1 MPWYAHRDGELFA
14 EDVRLADIAERH
26 GTPTFVY
33 SARAIREAYREFAE
47 ACAGRPVT
55 ICYALKANSNLAVI
69 DLLAREGAGFDIVSL
84 GELRRVQAVGGDPAR
99 VVFSGVGKSAGEMR
113 AALEAGVGCFN
124 VESEP
129 ELRRLSDVAQ
139 GMGRRAAVS
148 LRVNPD
154 VDPGTHPYIST
165 GLRQNKFGIAHEQ
178 AVATYR
184 LAARLPGIEVVGI
197 DCHID
202 SQITSIAPFLAAAD
216 RVADLVAELR
226 AEGIELRHIDLGGG
240 LGIRYRE
247 EEPPT
252 RRALMEAVLG
262 RLDERF
268 GAGRYEILFEFG
280 RALVGNAG
288 LLLTRV
294 EYLKEAS
301 ERRFAIVDAAMNDL
315 IRPSLYD
322 AWHGV
327 VPVRPRKGAP
337 LVYDIVGPVCESGDW
352 LARERELCLEPGDL
366 LAIESAGAYAMVMSS
381 NYNSRGRAAEVMV
394 DGDRARLVR
403 ERESLDSLFALERTL
418 DAGRT

>member
-14 EDVRLADIAERH
+14 EDVRLANIAERH

-33 SARAIREAYREFAE
+33 SAGAIREAYREFAD
-47 ACAGRPVT
+47 ACAGRRVT

-99 VVFSGVGKSAGEMR
+99 VVFSGVGKTAHEMQE
-113 AALEAGVGCFN
+113 ALRAGVGCFN

-129 ELRRLSDVAQ
+129 ELRRLSEVAQ
-139 GMGRRAAVS
+139 AMGRRAPVS

-165 GLRQNKFGIAHEQ
+165 GLRQNKFGIAHEL
-178 AVATYR
+178 ALETYR

-197 DCHID
+197 DCHIG

-216 RVADLVAELR
+216 RVADLVDELR
-226 AEGIELRHIDLGGG
+226 AAGIELRHIDLGGG
-240 LGIRYRE
+240 LGIRYRD
-247 EEPPT
+247 EEPPS
-252 RRALMEAVLG
+252 RQALVQAVLG
-262 RLDERF
+262 RLDERL
-268 GAGRYEILFEFG
+268 GAGRYEVLFEFG
-280 RALVGNAG
+280 RSLVGNAG

-294 EYLKEAS
+294 EYLKQAS

-322 AWHGV
+322 GWHGV
-327 VPVRPRKGAP
+327 VPLRPRQGDA
-337 LVYDIVGPVCESGDW
+337 LAWDIVGPVCESGDW
-352 LARERELCLEPGDL
+352 LARDRALCLEPGDL
-366 LAIESAGAYAMVMSS
+366 LAIESAGAYAMAMSS

-403 ERESLDSLFALERTL
+403 ERESLESLFALERTL
-418 DAGRT
+418 DGRRP